1 MSTIKLKSAQVLITG
16 AGSGIGYA
24 LALAFAREGAN
35 IIATDIAPA
44 GLEKLKPE
52 VEALGVQYHTEL
64 LDVTCAAAFES
75 LARALADRNQIP
87 DILVN
92 NAGIGVAKS
101 ILNTGLEDWEALIK
115 VNLYGMLNGSTAFVR
130 LWLDKGVEAH
140 LVNVASSV
148 ATAPLPG
155 MTAYAAS
162 KAAAYSLSE
171 GLAGELA
178 GSNIKVTTICP
189 GAINTNITNRE
200 GSSDLPPEQLEEI
213 LKYYREQGT
222 APSQVADAVVSAVK
236 KYRPVVYVGNGAR
249 GVDMGRR
256 FLPVMLFRKLLVKTS
271 RQLGLI
277 NLPATAK

>member
-1 MSTIKLKSAQVLITG
+1 MSTITLKSAQVLITG

-52 VEALGVQYHTEL
+52 VEALGVQCHTEL
-64 LDVTCAAAFES
+64 LDVTYAAAFES
-75 LARALADRNQIP
+75 LARALAARNQIP

-101 ILNTGLEDWEALIK
+101 ILNTGLEEWEALIK

-130 LWLDKGVEAH
+130 LWLDRGVKAH

-148 ATAPLPG
+148 AAAPLPG

-189 GAINTNITNRE
+189 GAINTSITTRE
-200 GSSDLPPEQLEEI
+200 GSTDLPPEQREEI

-222 APSQVADAVVSAVK
+222 APSEVADAVVSAVK
-236 KYRPVVYVGNGAR
+236 KYRPVVYVGNGAK

-256 FLPVMLFRKLLVKTS
+256 FLSVMSFRKLLVKTS